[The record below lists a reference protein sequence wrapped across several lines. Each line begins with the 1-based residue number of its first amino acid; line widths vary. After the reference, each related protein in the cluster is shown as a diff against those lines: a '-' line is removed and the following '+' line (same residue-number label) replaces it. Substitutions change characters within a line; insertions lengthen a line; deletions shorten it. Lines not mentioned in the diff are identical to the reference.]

1 MRKRMTHIIY
11 TNHISRIRVTGEN
24 TMAEKDLG
32 YRRVQCTGRGS
43 YIISLPKEWVQDIG
57 LKRGSE
63 IAFNLEPDLTLTL
76 VPRKIRE
83 KTSEEVGKLKEYYIN
98 VDPQENIESTLRMIE
113 ALYVISA
120 DVIRIHFKKTKG
132 NTYKC
137 KTEVKNFSKET
148 FLGSEIIE
156 ETENEVTLQILV
168 KHSEFPIEKAVRR
181 MVIVALAAHRDV
193 ILALKG
199 GNKELFENIV
209 NAQHDSNRLGL
220 YIVRQLKFGIEHNMY
235 RELGFKTPKEF
246 LLYRIIVNDIKDIG
260 ENAMNIMNNI
270 LTVQKLVDDQLL
282 FIKEPMDEEVYSQ
295 IINLNNLAY
304 QLFED
309 ATKAMFKRD
318 YNDAE
323 ALIPKRQSYVK
334 LENDLIRLM
343 SSKKMDPNI
352 SAILRLVLDSSKRI
366 LDYGQD
372 IAELTLN
379 RTVEELC
386 ASFAVK

>member
-1 MRKRMTHIIY
+1 
-11 TNHISRIRVTGEN
+11 
-24 TMAEKDLG
+24 MAQKDLG

-63 IAFNLEPDLTLTL
+63 IAFGLDPNSSLTLT
-76 VPRKIRE
+76 PRKIRE
-83 KTSEEVGKLKEYYIN
+83 KIGIEENNQLKEYYVT
-98 VDPQENIESTLRMIE
+98 VDSEEDIQSTVRMIQ

-120 DVIRIHFKKTKG
+120 DIIRIHFRGTGDTMRRKTA
-132 NTYKC
+132 
-137 KTEVKNFSKET
+137 VKNFAKENL
-148 FLGSEIIE
+148 LGAEVIDETPEEI
-156 ETENEVTLQILV
+156 VLQILV
-168 KHSEFPIEKAVRR
+168 KHSDFPIEKAVRR
-181 MVIVALAAHRDV
+181 MVIVSLAAHRDV

-199 GNKELFENIV
+199 GNKELFQNII
-209 NAQHDSNRLGL
+209 NSQHDSNRLGL
-220 YIVRQLKFGIEHNMY
+220 YIVRQLKFGIEHNMF

-260 ENAMNIMNNI
+260 ENAINIMNNLI
-270 LTVQKLVDDQLL
+270 TVQKLKEDQLL
-282 FIKEPMDEEVYSQ
+282 FTKEPMDDEVYTQ
-295 IINLNNLAY
+295 MVYFNNLAY

-323 ALIPKRQSYVK
+323 ALIPKRQTYVK

-372 IAELTLN
+372 VAELTLN

>member
-1 MRKRMTHIIY
+1 
-11 TNHISRIRVTGEN
+11 
-24 TMAEKDLG
+24 MAEKDLG

-43 YIISLPKEWVQDIG
+43 FIISLPKEWVKDIG

-63 IAFNLEPDLTLTL
+63 IAFNLEPDSSLNL
-76 VPRKIRE
+76 VPRKIKE
-83 KTSEEVGKLKEYYIN
+83 KSGADEGNKLKEYYIS
-98 VDPQENIESTLRMIE
+98 VDPEEELESTLRMIQ

-120 DVIRIHFKKTKG
+120 DIIRVHFRGAKDLS
-132 NTYKC
+132 KC
-137 KTEVKNFSKET
+137 KTEVKNFAKQT
-148 FLGSEIIE
+148 FLGAEIID
-156 ETENEVTLQILV
+156 ETSDEVTLQILV

-199 GNKELFENIV
+199 GSKELFQNIV
-209 NAQHDSNRLGL
+209 NSEADSNRLGL
-220 YIVRQLKFGIEHNMY
+220 YVVRQLKFGIEHNMY
-235 RELGFKTPKEF
+235 RELGFRTPKEF

-260 ENAMNIMNNI
+260 ENAINIMNN
-270 LTVQKLVDDQLL
+270 LSTVQKLVDDQLL

-295 IINLNNLAY
+295 IINYNTLAY

-323 ALIPKRQSYVK
+323 DLIPKRQGYVK

-352 SAILRLVLDSSKRI
+352 SAILRLVLDSSRRI

-372 IAELTLN
+372 VAELTLN

>member
-1 MRKRMTHIIY
+1 
-11 TNHISRIRVTGEN
+11 
-24 TMAEKDLG
+24 MAEKDLG

-43 YIISLPKEWVQDIG
+43 FIISLPKEWVQDIG

-63 IAFNLEPDLTLTL
+63 IAFNLQPDSTLSL
-76 VPRKIRE
+76 VPRKLLE
-83 KTSEEVGKLKEYYIN
+83 KTESEESSKLKEYYIS
-98 VDPQENIESTLRMIE
+98 VDPQEDIQSTLRLIQ

-120 DVIRIHFKKTKG
+120 DIIRIHFKG
-132 NTYKC
+132 NFDPTKC
-137 KTEVKNFSKET
+137 KIEVKNFAKET
-148 FLGSEIIE
+148 FLGAEIIDETPE
-156 ETENEVTLQILV
+156 EITLQILV

-181 MVIVALAAHRDV
+181 MVIVALAAHRD
-193 ILALKG
+193 ILLAIKS
-199 GNKELFENIV
+199 GNKELFQSV
-209 NAQHDSNRLGL
+209 LNAQHDANRLGL

-260 ENAMNIMNNI
+260 ENALNVMNN
-270 LTVQKLVDDQLL
+270 LAAFQKLVDDQLL
-282 FIKEPMDEEVYSQ
+282 FMKEPIDEEVYSQ
-295 IINLNNLAY
+295 MVNFNSLAH
-304 QLFED
+304 QLFDE

-323 ALIPKRQSYVK
+323 AVIPKRQSYAK
-334 LENDLIRLM
+334 LENDLIRLI
-343 SSKKMDPNI
+343 SSKKMDPNV
-352 SAILRLVLDSSKRI
+352 SAILRLMLDSSRRV

-372 IAELTLN
+372 VAELTLN

>member
-1 MRKRMTHIIY
+1 MCKRMSYIVY
-11 TNHISRIRVTGEN
+11 ANHIPSEWGTF
-24 TMAEKDLG
+24 MAEKDLG

-63 IAFNLEPDLTLTL
+63 IAFNLEPDSSLTLI
-76 VPRKIRE
+76 PRKIRE
-83 KTSEEVGKLKEYYIN
+83 KTSDEEGSKLKEYYIS
-98 VDPQENIESTLRMIE
+98 VDPEENLASTLRMLQ

-120 DVIRIHFKKTKG
+120 DIIRVHFRGAGTDASKR
-132 NTYKC
+132 
-137 KTEVKNFSKET
+137 KTEVKNFAKDT
-148 FLGSEIIE
+148 FLGSEIID
-156 ETENEVTLQILV
+156 ETPDEVTLQILV

-199 GNKELFENIV
+199 GNKELFQNII
-209 NAQHDSNRLGL
+209 NSQHDSNRLGL

-235 RELGFKTPKEF
+235 RELGFRTPKEF

-260 ENAMNIMNNI
+260 ENAINIMNN
-270 LTVQKLVDDQLL
+270 LVTFQKLVNDQLL
-282 FIKEPMDEEVYSQ
+282 FVKEPIDEELYSQ
-295 IINLNNLAY
+295 IINFNTLAY

-343 SSKKMDPNI
+343 SSKKLDPNI
-352 SAILRLVLDSSKRI
+352 SAILRLVLDSSRRI

-386 ASFAVK
+386 ATFAVK

>member
-1 MRKRMTHIIY
+1 MFT
-11 TNHISRIRVTGEN
+11 
-24 TMAEKDLG
+24 AEKDLG

-63 IAFNLEPDLTLTL
+63 IAFNLEPDSSLTL

-83 KTSEEVGKLKEYYIN
+83 KTGGEESNKLKEYYIS
-98 VDPQENIESTLRMIE
+98 VDPEEDLAATLRMIQ

-120 DVIRIHFKKTKG
+120 DIIRVHFRG
-132 NTYKC
+132 PGDVSKC
-137 KTEVKNFSKET
+137 KTKVKNFAKET
-148 FLGSEIIE
+148 FLGSEIID
-156 ETENEVTLQILV
+156 ETPDEITLQILV

-193 ILALKG
+193 ILALRG
-199 GNKELFENIV
+199 GNKELFQNIL

-260 ENAMNIMNNI
+260 ENAINIMNN
-270 LTVQKLVDDQLL
+270 LSRVQKLVDDQLL
-282 FIKEPMDEEVYSQ
+282 FIKEPMDEELYSQ
-295 IINLNNLAY
+295 IINFNTLAY

-352 SAILRLVLDSSKRI
+352 SAILRLVLDSSRRI

-372 IAELTLN
+372 VAELTLN

>member
-1 MRKRMTHIIY
+1 MIHIHGRMVCTL
-11 TNHISRIRVTGEN
+11 
-24 TMAEKDLG
+24 AEKDLG

-63 IAFNLEPDLTLTL
+63 IAFNLEPDSSLILI
-76 VPRKIRE
+76 PRKIME
-83 KTSEEVGKLKEYYIN
+83 KGGAEEEGKLKEYYIT
-98 VDPQENIESTLRMIE
+98 VDPEENIQSTLRLLQ

-120 DVIRIHFKKTKG
+120 DVIRVHFRGKD
-132 NTYKC
+132 NVSKC
-137 KTEVKNFSKET
+137 KGEVKNFAKET
-148 FLGSEIIE
+148 FLGSEIVD
-156 ETENEVTLQILV
+156 ETDDELTLQILV
-168 KHSEFPIEKAVRR
+168 KHTEFPIEKAVRR
-181 MVIVALAAHRDV
+181 MVIVALAAQRDV
-193 ILALKG
+193 ILSLKG
-199 GNKELFENIV
+199 GSKELLQGIN
-209 NAQHDSNRLGL
+209 NAQSDSNRLGL

-260 ENAMNIMNNI
+260 ENAINI
-270 LTVQKLVDDQLL
+270 LNNLMAFQKLMDDQLL
-282 FIKEPMDEEVYSQ
+282 FVKDHIDEEVFSQ
-295 IINLNNLAY
+295 IINFNNVAH

-334 LENDLIRLM
+334 LENELIRLIG
-343 SSKKMDPNI
+343 SKKMDPNV
-352 SAILRLVLDSSKRI
+352 SAILRLVLDSSRRL
-366 LDYGQD
+366 LDYAQD
-372 IAELTLN
+372 VAELTLN

>member
-1 MRKRMTHIIY
+1 MCKRMSYIVY
-11 TNHISRIRVTGEN
+11 ANHIYIEWGML
-24 TMAEKDLG
+24 MAEKDLG

-63 IAFNLEPDLTLTL
+63 IAFNLEPDSSLALI
-76 VPRKIRE
+76 PRKIRE
-83 KTSEEVGKLKEYYIN
+83 KASDEEGSKLKEYYIS
-98 VDPQENIESTLRMIE
+98 VDPQEDVASTLRMIQ

-120 DVIRIHFKKTKG
+120 DIIRIHFRGVGADAAKRK
-132 NTYKC
+132 ND
-137 KTEVKNFSKET
+137 VKNFAKDT
-148 FLGSEIIE
+148 FLGSEIID
-156 ETENEVTLQILV
+156 ETPDEVTLQILV

-199 GNKELFENIV
+199 GSKELFQNIV

-235 RELGFKTPKEF
+235 RELGFRTPKEF

-260 ENAMNIMNNI
+260 ENAINIMNN
-270 LTVQKLVDDQLL
+270 LATFQKHVNDQLL
-282 FIKEPMDEEVYSQ
+282 FIKEPMDEELYAQ
-295 IINLNNLAY
+295 IISFNTLAY

-323 ALIPKRQSYVK
+323 TLIPKRQSYVK
-334 LENDLIRLM
+334 LENELIRLM
-343 SSKKMDPNI
+343 SSKKLDPNV
-352 SAILRLVLDSSKRI
+352 SAILRLVLDSSRRI